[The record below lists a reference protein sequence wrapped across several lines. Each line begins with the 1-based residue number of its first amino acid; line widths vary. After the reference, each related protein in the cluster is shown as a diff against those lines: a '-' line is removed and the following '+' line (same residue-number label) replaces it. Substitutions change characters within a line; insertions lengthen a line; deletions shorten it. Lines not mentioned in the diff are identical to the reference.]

1 MGIAN
6 AIGKELMKIVW
17 KVLAPILV
25 SLLENGLKFIFSKV
39 EELFTRTLERRRN
52 EAQSKAAEAHA
63 KSVAAADDPIEA
75 ARQRGREE
83 VWKEIADHYAVD
95 TAQLKAEL
103 IRLKTQSET
112 KGIESLDEIPARQL
126 PSLASPTVTKEIV
139 ETMRSLEKE

>member
-17 KVLAPILV
+17 KVLAPMLV
-25 SLLENGLKFIFSKV
+25 ALLEKGLKFIFAKV
-39 EELFTRTLERRRN
+39 EDLYARTMDRRRD
-52 EAQSKAAEAHA
+52 EANTKAAEAHE

-103 IRLKTQSET
+103 IRLKAQAES
-112 KGIESLDEIPARQL
+112 KGIESLDEIPAQQL
-126 PSLASPTVTKEIV
+126 PALASPTVTRDIV
-139 ETMRSLEKE
+139 ESMRSLEKE